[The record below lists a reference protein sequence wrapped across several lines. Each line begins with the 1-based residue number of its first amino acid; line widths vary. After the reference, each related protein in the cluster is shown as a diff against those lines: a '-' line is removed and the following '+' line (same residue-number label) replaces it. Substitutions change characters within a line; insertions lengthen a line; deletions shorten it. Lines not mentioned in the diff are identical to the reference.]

1 MATILDVAEGRSS
14 VQLAAKDFKGPVDP
28 DWCPGCG
35 DFGVL
40 NSLQRA
46 CAELGLRPHEILMV
60 SGIGCSSNLPG
71 YFNAYGMHTLH
82 GRAVAVATGAKLAN
96 HELTVIVTG
105 GDGDGYGIGGN
116 HLTHAARRN
125 VDLTYVV
132 MNNQIY
138 GLTTGQVSPTSS
150 LGMNTKSTPFGSVE
164 MPANPITTAIMN
176 GATFV
181 ARGYSG
187 DVRHLTELVKK
198 AIQHKGFALV
208 DVFSPC
214 VTFNHDNGHPFFK
227 DRVKKLEDEG
237 HDTSDWKSACE
248 KAMLWGDIIYTGLFF
263 QREAPTLDGV
273 EPVLQEGGPLARRAL
288 GLSRE
293 QARRIIS
300 RMM

>member
-1 MATILDVAEGRSS
+1 MTTIELTAR
-14 VQLAAKDFKGPVDP
+14 DFKGNVDP

-46 CAELGLRPHEILMV
+46 CAELGLRPHEIVTV

-71 YFNAYGMHTLH
+71 YINTYGMHTLH
-82 GRAVAVATGAKLAN
+82 GRSLAVATGVKMAN
-96 HELTVIVTG
+96 HELTVIATG

-116 HLTHAARRN
+116 HFTHTARRN

-138 GLTTGQVSPTSS
+138 GLTTGQISPTSRV
-150 LGMNTKSTPFGSVE
+150 GQKTKSTPFGSVE
-164 MPANPITTAIMN
+164 YPLNPIPSAIMN
-176 GATFV
+176 GATYV

-187 DVRHLTELVKK
+187 DIRHLTELIKEGVR
-198 AIQHKGFALV
+198 HKGFSLI

-214 VTFNHDNGHPFFK
+214 VTFNLDNTHAFFK
-227 DRVKKLEDEG
+227 AHIRKLEDEG
-237 HDTSDWKSACE
+237 HDTNDWAAACE
-248 KAMLWGDIIYTGLFF
+248 KAMVWGDHIYVGKFF
-263 QREAPTLDGV
+263 EVEQDSLSEL
-273 EPVLQEGGPLARRAL
+273 EPVLRDGPVAKRTGGVSP
-288 GLSRE
+288 E
-293 QARRIIS
+293 QAERILQ